1 MEKFIIKAGTILS
14 YIFAAISWNTVTQ
27 ILAIIL
33 TLCMIFYYI
42 MKGLNEY
49 LTNKKLREIKK
60 KNKTN

>member
-1 MEKFIIKAGTILS
+1 MEKLITKAGTILS

-42 MKGLNEY
+42 MKSINEY
-49 LTNKKLREIKK
+49 LTNKQLRKDQKEEQ
-60 KNKTN
+60 N